1 MAVEPPSRIAIL
13 GAGPIGLEAA
23 LYARYLGY
31 DITIY
36 ERGSVAENVLRW
48 GHVTM
53 FTPFAMN
60 CSRLGRAAIE
70 AQSPHYVLPAEDS
83 LTTGALWA
91 ESYLARLAQT
101 DLVGDALRLHSTIEF
116 IGRDGLLKTD
126 SPGSPTRA
134 EVPFQIL
141 VRDVEGCSRWET
153 AEIVLD
159 TTGTYGNHNW
169 MGPGGIPAIGEVA
182 CAPHIEYNVPD
193 VQHSARDN
201 FAGEHTLLIG
211 AGYSAATTAVA
222 LAELS
227 RDAPDTRVTWITR
240 QRWNVLAG
248 DGPIRQITDDRL
260 AQRQH
265 LTVEANRLAQ
275 QSDQMK
281 YCPRSTVLEVS
292 RDDAQRQFA
301 VVLVGKLSGCHTFD
315 RIIANVGYKPDRNL
329 YRELQVHECYASEA
343 PMKLAA
349 AMLSHSSHDCLDQ
362 RSHGAERVLNPEPNF
377 FILGS
382 KSHGRGSQF
391 LFQSG
396 LTQIRDTFSIIL
408 GRDDL
413 DLYDSVQ
420 NV

>member
-1 MAVEPPSRIAIL
+1 
-13 GAGPIGLEAA
+13 
-23 LYARYLGY
+23 
-31 DITIY
+31 
-36 ERGSVAENVLRW
+36 
-48 GHVTM
+48 
-53 FTPFAMN
+53 
-60 CSRLGRAAIE
+60 
-70 AQSPHYVLPAEDS
+70 
-83 LTTGALWA
+83 
-91 ESYLARLAQT
+91 
-101 DLVGDALRLHSTIEF
+101 
-116 IGRDGLLKTD
+116 
-126 SPGSPTRA
+126 
-134 EVPFQIL
+134 
-141 VRDVEGCSRWET
+141 
-153 AEIVLD
+153 
-159 TTGTYGNHNW
+159 

-315 RIIANVGYKPDRNL
+315 RIIANVGYQPDRNL

-362 RSHGAERVLNPEPNF
+362 PSHGAERVLNPEPNF